1 MSRRALGRGRLI
13 VVLGAIVTLAGT
25 VPPWWMAGGP
35 PLYPGYSGNA
45 FEGVGLV
52 IFISALAM
60 LALVVLPFT
69 RRDGEA
75 AIDRP
80 SSYVLLA
87 VLAIG
92 AFVLRAY
99 QLAQDG
105 LLALPQ
111 DAPGLW
117 LTGAGLLIV
126 AWGVA
131 ELLNERPA
139 AW

>member
-45 FEGVGLV
+45 FDGVGVLV
-52 IFISALAM
+52 FVCALAM

-69 RRDGEA
+69 SRDGEA

-99 QLAQDG
+99 QLAQAG
-105 LLALPQ
+105 LLALP
-111 DAPGLW
+111 DGAPGLW

>member
-1 MSRRALGRGRLI
+1 MSRRALGRGRLM
-13 VVLGAIVTLAGT
+13 VVVGAILTLAGT

-45 FEGVGLV
+45 FDGVGV
-52 IFISALAM
+52 VVFICALAM

-69 RRDGEA
+69 RREREA
-75 AIDRP
+75 ALDRP
-80 SSYVLLA
+80 SSYVVLA

-99 QLAQDG
+99 QLAEGG
-105 LLALPQ
+105 LLALPNE
-111 DAPGLW
+111 APGLW
-117 LTGAGLLIV
+117 LTGGGLLVV

-139 AW
+139 EW